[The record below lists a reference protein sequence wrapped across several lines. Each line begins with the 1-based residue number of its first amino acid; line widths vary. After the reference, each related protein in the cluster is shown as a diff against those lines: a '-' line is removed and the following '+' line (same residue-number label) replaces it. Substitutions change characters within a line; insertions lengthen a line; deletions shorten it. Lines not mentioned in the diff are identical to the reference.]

1 MTKPH
6 VVHRQSAKLTPQ
18 SDKDPAHAKVDDSK
32 RLREIRALVKANNR
46 SEIVDDIIICQIY
59 MESRFDAHAQSDS
72 STARGL
78 MQLLRGTV
86 RELYRL
92 ENLKLPRV
100 ERRSEAD
107 VFASADRYHDGSE
120 FLDEAK
126 NIEAGT
132 SYLQALIDRERSKG
146 AADPISEAYKDY
158 RGVRNR
164 IYFAKIKAAAEKLAK
179 APEDMEI
186 LRGMVR

>member
-1 MTKPH
+1 MTAAH
-6 VVHRQSAKLTPQ
+6 VVHRQSARLTPQ
-18 SDKDPAHAKVDDSK
+18 SDKAPAQAKIDDAK
-32 RLREIRALVKANNR
+32 RLREIRALVRENNR
-46 SEIVDDIIICQIY
+46 SQIEEDVIICQIY
-59 MESRFDAHAQSDS
+59 MESRFDARIQSDS

-92 ENLKLPRV
+92 QNLKLPRA
-100 ERRSEAD
+100 ERRSDAE
-107 VFASADRYHDGSE
+107 VFGAADRYHDSSE

-132 SYLQALIDRERSKG
+132 SYLQILIDRQRSKG

-158 RGVRNR
+158 RGVRNG
-164 IYFAKIKAAAEKLAK
+164 IYFTKIKAAAEKLAN

-186 LRGMVR
+186 LREMVR

>member
-1 MTKPH
+1 MTAAK
-6 VVHRQSAKLTPQ
+6 VIHRQSTRLTPQ
-18 SDKDPAHAKVDDSK
+18 SDKAPAQAKVDDAK
-32 RLREIRALVKANNR
+32 RLREIRVLVKGNNR
-46 SEIVDDIIICQIY
+46 SQIEDDIIICQIY
-59 MESRFDAHAQSDS
+59 MESRFDAHVQSDS

-92 ENLKLPRV
+92 ENLKLSRV
-100 ERRSEAD
+100 QRRSDTD
-107 VFASADRYHDGSE
+107 VFAAADRYHDSPE

-132 SYLQALIDRERSKG
+132 SYLQILIDRERSKG
-146 AADPISEAYKDY
+146 AVDPISEAYKDY
-158 RGVRNR
+158 RGVRNG

>member
-1 MTKPH
+1 MTATK
-6 VVHRQSAKLTPQ
+6 VIHRQSTRLTPQ
-18 SDKDPAHAKVDDSK
+18 SDKVPAQAKVDDAK
-32 RLREIRALVKANNR
+32 RLREIRVLVKGNNR
-46 SEIVDDIIICQIY
+46 SQIEDDIIICQIY
-59 MESRFDAHAQSDS
+59 MESRFDARVQSDS

-100 ERRSEAD
+100 ERRSDTD
-107 VFASADRYHDGSE
+107 VFAAADRYHDSPE

-132 SYLQALIDRERSKG
+132 SYLQILIDRERSRG
-146 AADPISEAYKDY
+146 AVDPISEAYKDY
-158 RGVRNR
+158 RGVRNG
-164 IYFAKIKAAAEKLAK
+164 IYFTKIKAAAEKLAK

>member
-1 MTKPH
+1 MTAAQ
-6 VVHRQSAKLTPQ
+6 VIHRQNARLTPQ
-18 SDKDPAHAKVDDSK
+18 SNKDPAQAQVDDAK
-32 RLREIRALVKANNR
+32 RLREIRALVKSNNR
-46 SEIVDDIIICQIY
+46 SQIEDDVIICQIY
-59 MESRFDAHAQSDS
+59 MESRFDANAQSDS

-92 ENLKLPRV
+92 QNLKLPRGA
-100 ERRSEAD
+100 RRSEAD
-107 VFASADRYHDGSE
+107 VFAEADRYHDSSA

-132 SYLQALIDRERSKG
+132 LYLQALIDRERAKG
-146 AADPISEAYKDY
+146 APEPISEAYKDY
-158 RGVRNR
+158 RGVRNG
-164 IYFAKIKAAAEKLAK
+164 IYFAKIKAAAEKLTK
-179 APEDMEI
+179 TPEDMEI

>member
-1 MTKPH
+1 MTSLQ
-6 VVHRQSAKLTPQ
+6 VVHRQSARLTPQ
-18 SDKDPAHAKVDDSK
+18 SDKTPVQAKVDDAK
-32 RLREIRALVKANNR
+32 RLREIRALVRENNR
-46 SEIVDDIIICQIY
+46 SQIKDDVIICQIY
-59 MESRFDAHAQSDS
+59 MESRFDAGSQSDS
-72 STARGL
+72 STAKGL

-92 ENLKLPRV
+92 QNLRLPRA
-100 ERRSEAD
+100 ERRCDAD
-107 VFASADRYHDGSE
+107 VFAAADRYHDSSE
-120 FLDEAK
+120 FLEEAK

-132 SYLQALIDRERSKG
+132 SYLQVLIDRERTKG

-158 RGVRNR
+158 RGVRNG
-164 IYFAKIKAAAEKLAK
+164 IYYAKIKAAADKLAK

>member
-1 MTKPH
+1 MTGAH
-6 VVHRQSAKLTPQ
+6 VVHRQSARLTPQ
-18 SDKDPAHAKVDDSK
+18 SDKDPAQAKVDDSK
-32 RLREIRALVKANNR
+32 RLREIRALVKENNR
-46 SEIVDDIIICQIY
+46 SQIEDDIIICQIY
-59 MESRFDAHAQSDS
+59 MESRFDARAHSDS

-92 ENLKLPRV
+92 QNLKLPRA
-100 ERRSEAD
+100 ERHSDAD
-107 VFASADRYHDGSE
+107 VFAAADRYHDSSE

-132 SYLQALIDRERSKG
+132 SYLQILIDRERSKG

-158 RGVRNR
+158 RGVRNG
-164 IYFAKIKAAAEKLAK
+164 IYFIKIKAAAEKLAK

>member
-1 MTKPH
+1 MTKSH

-18 SDKDPAHAKVDDSK
+18 ADKDPAQAKIDDAK
-32 RLREIRALVKANNR
+32 RLREIRALVKQNNR
-46 SEIVDDIIICQIY
+46 SEIEDDIIICQIY

-92 ENLKLPRV
+92 ENLKLPRAA
-100 ERRSEAD
+100 RRSETD
-107 VFASADRYHDGSE
+107 VFAAADRYHDSLD
-120 FLDEAK
+120 FLDEAN
-126 NIEAGT
+126 NIKAGT
-132 SYLQALIDRERSKG
+132 SYLQALIDRERLKG
-146 AADPISEAYKDY
+146 ATDSISEAYKDY
-158 RGVRNR
+158 RGVRNG

-186 LRGMVR
+186 LREMVR